1 MFNNNK
7 QKLFLTKDYI
17 NQINYKNVDILKN
30 YVSESGK
37 IIPSRITG
45 VSAKQQRIISR
56 AIKRARYL
64 SLMPYIDHH

>member
-1 MFNNNK
+1 MYNNK
-7 QKLFLTKDYI
+7 QKLFLTKNYI
-17 NQINYKNVDILKN
+17 YQIDYKNVDVLKN

-45 VSAKQQRIISR
+45 VSAKHQRMIAR
-56 AIKRARYL
+56 AIKKARYL

>member
-1 MFNNNK
+1 MYNSK
-7 QKLFLTKDYI
+7 QKLFLTKDFI
-17 NQINYKNVDILKN
+17 HQINYKNIDILKN

-45 VSAKQQRIISR
+45 VSAKQQRIIAR
-56 AIKRARYL
+56 AIKKARYL

>member
-1 MFNNNK
+1 MYNNK
-7 QKLFLTKDYI
+7 QKLLLTKDCI
-17 NQINYKNVDILKN
+17 RQINYKNTDILKN

-45 VSAKQQRIISR
+45 VSAKQQRIIAR
-56 AIKRARYL
+56 AIKKARYL

>member
-1 MFNNNK
+1 MYNNK
-7 QKLFLTKDYI
+7 QKLFSTKNYI
-17 NQINYKNVDILKN
+17 YQIDYKNIDVLKN

-45 VSAKQQRIISR
+45 VSAKQQRIIAR
-56 AIKRARYL
+56 AIKKARYL

>member
-1 MFNNNK
+1 MYNSK
-7 QKLFLTKDYI
+7 QKFFLTKNYI
-17 NQINYKNVDILKN
+17 CQINYKNVDILKN

-45 VSAKQQRIISR
+45 VSAKQQRIIAR
-56 AIKRARYL
+56 AIKKARYL

>member
-1 MFNNNK
+1 MYNSK
-7 QKLFLTKDYI
+7 QKFFLTKNYTY
-17 NQINYKNVDILKN
+17 QINYKNVDILKN

-45 VSAKQQRIISR
+45 VSAKQQRIIAR
-56 AIKRARYL
+56 AIKKARYL